1 MESFLEYLV
10 KVRCIHHASRVG
22 WNLPVSEV
30 KQVTSHVLLLI
41 ALTVLFSSCAR
52 QAKPMVLTDAAKG
65 AAIESN
71 SGTYY
76 VVFAPNPNPVPLNGT
91 FSAHVDVYQNGNR
104 AQRAPGVVLSV
115 DALMPEH
122 NHGMNTEPTIKSN
135 SNGSFDVS
143 GLLFH
148 MPGKWEL
155 YFDIKDGRYL
165 ERAQVPILL
174 K

>member
-1 MESFLEYLV
+1 MTPRLF
-10 KVRCIHHASRVG
+10 
-22 WNLPVSEV
+22 
-30 KQVTSHVLLLI
+30 LLL
-41 ALTVLFSSCAR
+41 ALTVLFSNCAH
-52 QAKPMVLTDAAKG
+52 QAKPTVMTDAAKG
-65 AAIESN
+65 AAVESN

-76 VVFAPNPNPVPLNGT
+76 VVFAPNPNPVPLNNT
-91 FSAHVDVYQNGNR
+91 FSAHVDVYKNGNK
-104 AQRAPGVVLSV
+104 AQRAQGVVLAV

-135 SNGSFDVS
+135 SDGSFDVS

-155 YFDIKDGRYL
+155 YFDIQDGRYL
-165 ERAQVPILL
+165 ERAQVPIIL